1 MTSCKIIMMITIN
14 CVLTPLKA
22 VRLAFL
28 SANDPL
34 RFQKDQIYVPADSL
48 FVSEVL
54 LFLLSATGNSQTDIH
69 CECEEAPDIR
79 PIPVSVQLCS
89 GAHRHIV
96 QGGKPMMSMNS
107 PLSPSSPPSIHPPSL
122 SPL

>member
-1 MTSCKIIMMITIN
+1 MMITIN

-79 PIPVSVQLCS
+79 PTYTCECAAVFRRTQTYCA
-89 GAHRHIV
+89 GW
-96 QGGKPMMSMNS
+96 
-107 PLSPSSPPSIHPPSL
+107 
-122 SPL
+122 